1 MKEQQRLLETLSR
14 SPDRNSFQPT
24 RYLARMAEQGRT
36 PDNDKDV
43 DAMMEF
49 YKTEAERKL
58 EREQDPA
65 WREHNMEYDLRKSA
79 TMVEKVRS
87 NDYYAQNLYAAMCNN
102 EFMKLDVMPILEDWA
117 WSCSW
122 RYSGGIVADMMGSG
136 DYIDWYC
143 SGIRNPVDLSV
154 QEGWSDAQRRQ
165 YQHQYERYAAEGCIT
180 EEIRQDLQQIGW
192 VPKSGGDWENF
203 E

>member
-1 MKEQQRLLETLSR
+1 
-14 SPDRNSFQPT
+14 
-24 RYLARMAEQGRT
+24 MAQQGRT
-36 PDNDKDV
+36 PENDDAV
-43 DAMMEF
+43 DAMMGF
-49 YKTEAERKL
+49 YKTEAERRL
-58 EREQDPA
+58 EQEQDPA
-65 WREHNMEYDLRKSA
+65 WREHNMEYDLRTSEF
-79 TMVEKVRS
+79 MCEKVRS

-102 EFMKLDVMPILEDWA
+102 SFVKLDVMPILENRSWH
-117 WSCSW
+117 CSW

-154 QEGWSDAQRRQ
+154 QEGWTDAQRRQ
-165 YQHQYERYAAEGCIT
+165 YKHQYERYVGEGCIT

-192 VPKSGGDWENF
+192 VPKPGGDWENF

>member
-1 MKEQQRLLETLSR
+1 MKEQPRLLKTLSR

-79 TMVEKVRS
+79 IMVEKVRS

-102 EFMKLDVMPILEDWA
+102 EFMKLDLMPILEDRA

-180 EEIRQDLQQIGW
+180 AEIRQDLHELGW

>member
-1 MKEQQRLLETLSR
+1 MKEQSHSPATLSR
-14 SPDRNSFQPT
+14 SPDRNSFQST
-24 RYLARMAEQGRT
+24 KYLARMAEQGRT
-36 PDNDKDV
+36 PENDKAV

-49 YKTEAERKL
+49 YKSEATRKL

-65 WREHNMEYDLRKSA
+65 WREHNMEYDLRTSEY
-79 TMVEKVRS
+79 MCEKVRS

-102 EFMKLDVMPILEDWA
+102 EFTKLDVMPILEDRA

-143 SGIRNPVDLSV
+143 SGIRNDVDEMV
-154 QEGWSDAQRRQ
+154 KEGWSDEERQRYNKQ
-165 YQHQYERYAAEGCIT
+165 YQHYVGEGCVT
-180 EEIRQDLQQIGW
+180 AEIRADLERLGW
-192 VPKSGGDWENF
+192 IVRPGGDWENF